1 MRESRNYVVIHKQP
15 VNINNFIISFNIT
28 TFYNINKK
36 FKIKENMNWLSANCI
51 IYLLS
56 IEMRRWLRI

>member
-36 FKIKENMNWLSANCI
+36 FKIKENMN
-51 IYLLS
+51 
-56 IEMRRWLRI
+56 